1 MCIRLTHQSVQLLLF
16 SLHLCQEALNVLLIV
31 VQLEQL
37 LLKLAV
43 HLHTDQKR
51 HRYEMYQQLHTYRY
65 AYRMGN

>member
-43 HLHTDQKR
+43 HLHTEQKR
-51 HRYEMYQQLHTYRY
+51 YTQI
-65 AYRMGN
+65 